1 MKKQTVMKPVL
12 RTLSFWV
19 VCLLLMVAS
28 GARAQDAATTDE
40 PDNRPVK
47 NIFNST
53 MIIDNQTVL
62 VPIKGT
68 FEFDI
73 QHRFG
78 TWQNGYEDFWGLYA
92 PSNIRL
98 GFGYVPVDKL
108 MVGFGLSK
116 KNLTWDFNAKYA
128 ILTQTRSGSMP
139 VSLTY
144 YGNVSIDTRNKDKYP
159 NPAEFEN
166 TDRYS
171 YFNQLLIARKIS
183 DDFSIQ
189 AGASISHFNTVTA
202 YEDTNGDIVQDY
214 NNDHI
219 AVEVMAKYTI
229 TPTTS
234 IIFNYDQPLTQ
245 HETYDPQP
253 NLSIGVELK
262 TSSHQFQFFLGNF
275 PYINPQLN
283 NVFNTN
289 SFGDNEILLGFN
301 MTRLWN

>member
-1 MKKQTVMKPVL
+1 MKPLYLKIFIVG
-12 RTLSFWV
+12 
-19 VCLLLMVAS
+19 CLMMMQGVSAW
-28 GARAQDAATTDE
+28 AQEATEPTE

-47 NIFNST
+47 DMFNST
-53 MIIDNQTVL
+53 LIIDNQTVV

-68 FEFDI
+68 MEFDI

-92 PSNIRL
+92 PTNIRL

-108 MVGFGLSK
+108 MLGFGLSK
-116 KNLTWDFNAKYA
+116 KNLTWDLNAKYA
-128 ILTQTRSGSMP
+128 IFQQTRSGSMP

-144 YGNVSIDTRNKDKYP
+144 YGNISIDTRNKEKYP
-159 NPAEFEN
+159 NPAEFEK

-183 DDFSIQ
+183 SDFSIQ
-189 AGASISHFNTVTA
+189 AGGSISHFNTVTA
-202 YEDTNGDIVQDY
+202 HEDANGDVIQDY
-214 NNDHI
+214 SNDHI
-219 AVEVMAKYTI
+219 AFELMAKYTI

-234 IIFNYDQPLTQ
+234 IIFNYDQPLTK

-262 TSSHQFQFFLGNF
+262 TSAHQFQFFLGNF
-275 PYINPQLN
+275 PFINPQLN
-283 NVFNTN
+283 NVFNEN